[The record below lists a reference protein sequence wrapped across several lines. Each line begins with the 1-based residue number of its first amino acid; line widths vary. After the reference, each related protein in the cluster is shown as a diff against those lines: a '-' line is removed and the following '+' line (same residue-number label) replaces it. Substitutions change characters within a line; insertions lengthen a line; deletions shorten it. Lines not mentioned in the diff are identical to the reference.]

1 MGRMQCAVVLF
12 QDYPNLKDEAAQI
25 LLKMLGLG
33 SNVNATIKAATILLQ
48 NHQHVEAASS
58 RLLTITKSKHCQYQ
72 SSDSIKAATILL
84 QNHQHVKEVVE
95 ILLNK
100 ATSTDFV
107 SFRIEAAT
115 ALLENRLHIDQSIDI
130 DPATHILSEIA
141 NNKSFPFYTII
152 KAATAL
158 LVGNTKVE
166 ATQLWEMLERT
177 RSVSDPR
184 SVSDTVQIATA
195 LLKNRQNDYQDQAA
209 KILLD
214 LAENQEFHVDDRIK
228 AAKTLLEEFDNNQ
241 KAASV
246 LLNIAENQEFHVDY
260 RINAAEILL
269 RNLPHVSTDI
279 GTSAAQIIVDHGRE
293 DLKRAAVEI
302 LWSNSKTDIAIQY
315 RIKGIEILLQAPH
328 LSHRSDLLI
337 EELLQIAETQ
347 GSGVNNRI
355 KAARIILERHENHS
369 QEKAAKIL
377 LDLAENQDFPVDVND
392 RIKAAETLVQIS
404 ENSIIKISTQVF
416 KPYFDK
422 AVAVLRTIKD
432 GQNRNN
438 FEEGINESFD
448 EEFEDAIDDSEKNNH
463 AEIPYARENTHCNTE
478 PSDDEDFFDALS
490 TIDAE
495 DTTTTSTRIK
505 SKGGVMVRTTTIGP
519 ALLEASLEMH
529 LTESNGSE
537 TAEAIETGV
546 AVSRVELNIDKK
558 RESKTLEM
566 LIAELIKSER
576 SDFSLWYRLMQ
587 VSKRN
592 ADELELL
599 LKLYDDGKGYEA
611 MNNKLIALEAAAELA
626 REEAKEDLVR
636 YVPIVAAL
644 SKEDNDG
651 FEEVESFGGGVSFS
665 DAFARVS
672 AAFQEFFG
680 GSEEMDPDVQ
690 VSYLVVLGEMLAG
703 SASQFWGAPRGNPNP
718 YDGGGGSGG
727 GINPNAVDNPSLV
740 GGGSFVGNDT
750 YIVLTGVT
758 SFSIDNTTTH
768 FASE

>member
-337 EELLQIAETQ
+337 EELLQIADTQ

-392 RIKAAETLVQIS
+392 RIKAAETLVQIL
-404 ENSIIKISTQVF
+404 IRRLQC
-416 KPYFDK
+416 
-422 AVAVLRTIKD
+422 
-432 GQNRNN
+432 
-438 FEEGINESFD
+438 
-448 EEFEDAIDDSEKNNH
+448 
-463 AEIPYARENTHCNTE
+463 YA
-478 PSDDEDFFDALS
+478 
-490 TIDAE
+490 
-495 DTTTTSTRIK
+495 
-505 SKGGVMVRTTTIGP
+505 
-519 ALLEASLEMH
+519 
-529 LTESNGSE
+529 
-537 TAEAIETGV
+537 
-546 AVSRVELNIDKK
+546 
-558 RESKTLEM
+558 
-566 LIAELIKSER
+566 
-576 SDFSLWYRLMQ
+576 Q
-587 VSKRN
+587 
-592 ADELELL
+592 
-599 LKLYDDGKGYEA
+599 
-611 MNNKLIALEAAAELA
+611 
-626 REEAKEDLVR
+626 
-636 YVPIVAAL
+636 
-644 SKEDNDG
+644 
-651 FEEVESFGGGVSFS
+651 
-665 DAFARVS
+665 
-672 AAFQEFFG
+672 
-680 GSEEMDPDVQ
+680 
-690 VSYLVVLGEMLAG
+690 
-703 SASQFWGAPRGNPNP
+703 
-718 YDGGGGSGG
+718 
-727 GINPNAVDNPSLV
+727 
-740 GGGSFVGNDT
+740 
-750 YIVLTGVT
+750 
-758 SFSIDNTTTH
+758 
-768 FASE
+768 